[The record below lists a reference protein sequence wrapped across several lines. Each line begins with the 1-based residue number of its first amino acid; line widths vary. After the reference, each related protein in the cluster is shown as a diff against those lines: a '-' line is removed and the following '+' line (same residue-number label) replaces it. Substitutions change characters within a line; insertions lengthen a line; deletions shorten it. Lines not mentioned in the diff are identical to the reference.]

1 MQQCFLICQNQPL
14 IPEAMPPIDL
24 SGYKTS
30 KKEVP
35 KNQGTGLSITALLSK
50 DISFGK
56 ATVSDRK
63 KESFYMELSTLLLSE
78 IDLRTAL
85 DLILVDQ
92 DKAKDKSLFE
102 AIREDVLQGNSLS
115 DALKR
120 TDKFSDYEYYSI
132 RIGEETGRIAEVLT
146 DMAKFFKSKIS
157 QRRKVIGAV
166 TYPLIVLMTSMGAVF
181 FMLKF
186 VVPMFAD
193 VFKRF
198 GGELP
203 WITSMIIK
211 CSGFIDR
218 FFLLFVL
225 AVTGLIVFMV
235 ASKKKIWY
243 RRAVSA
249 LILRVPLAGEIVSKI
264 YLARFANTMRLLV
277 STDIPLLRAIA
288 LVRQMIGFYPI
299 EASLEE
305 VEKAI
310 LHGDSL
316 HNSLSKFP
324 FYPAKL
330 VQLIKVG
337 EEVNRLDYF
346 FGKISDQYTE
356 EVEYKTGTISSL
368 LEPLIIIFLGL
379 VVGLVLIAMY
389 LPMFQMSNSF

>member
-1 MQQCFLICQNQPL
+1 
-14 IPEAMPPIDL
+14 MPPIDL
-24 SGYKTS
+24 SNYK
-30 KKEVP
+30 VP
-35 KNQGTGLSITALLSK
+35 KKQVNKTKETTTVSLSELLNK

-56 ATVSDRK
+56 AKVSDRK
-63 KESFYMELSTLLLSE
+63 KEAFYMELSTLLLSG

-92 DKAKDKSLFE
+92 DKAKDRSLFE
-102 AIREDVLQGNSLS
+102 GIREDVLQGKSLS
-115 DALKR
+115 DALR
-120 TDKFSDYEYYSI
+120 ATSKFSDYEYYSI
-132 RIGEETGRIAEVLT
+132 RIGEETGRMGEVLT
-146 DMAKFFKSKIS
+146 DMAGFFKNKIS
-157 QRRKVIGAV
+157 QRRKIISAV
-166 TYPLIVLMTSMGAVF
+166 TYPLIVLMTSLGAVF

-193 VFKRF
+193 VFQRF

-203 WITSMIIK
+203 WITAVIIRF
-211 CSGFIDR
+211 SSFLDR
-218 FFLLFVL
+218 YFLMFGSVVVGLVIFLVMSKEKLWFRKGVSSLVL
-225 AVTGLIVFMV
+225 
-235 ASKKKIWY
+235 KI
-243 RRAVSA
+243 
-249 LILRVPLAGEIVSKI
+249 PLVGDIVSKI

-277 STDIPLLRAIA
+277 STDTPLLRSIA

-299 EASLEE
+299 ETSLEE

-310 LHGDSL
+310 MGGDSL
-316 HNSLSKFP
+316 HLSLSKFQ